1 MRRFFCRR
9 FLCLT
14 TRRMESLRVMP
25 PVPMTLRQ
33 ADKDDWIDGTF
44 IPKGTLF
51 YIPVRVHFDL
61 PQSGLDKV

>member
-1 MRRFFCRR
+1 M
-9 FLCLT
+9 

-51 YIPVRVHFDL
+51 YIPVRVHFDF
-61 PQSGLDKV
+61 PQSRLDKV